1 MTIWGIDRWEFPVTI
16 ESTLA
21 SDELWFVVEPLLPK
35 HAPSPK
41 GGAPRRN
48 DRQCLDAILYVLRGG
63 ISWQLVPQKQFGVS
77 GSTAWRRFRDWTQ
90 AGVWDE
96 VHRKLLRELGERGE
110 LKTERVV
117 IDSASVRALKG
128 GRTPDPIR
136 SIAASQAASVT

>member
-1 MTIWGIDRWEFPVTI
+1 MSSTPV
-16 ESTLA
+16 LL
-21 SDELWFVVEPLLPK
+21 SDELWFAIEPLLPK
-35 HAPSPK
+35 HSPSPK
-41 GGAPRRN
+41 GGSPWRN

-63 ISWQLVPQKQFGVS
+63 IAWQLVPQKEFGVS

-96 VHRKLLRELGERGE
+96 VHRKLLRQLGERGK

-117 IDSASVRALKG
+117 IDSAVVRALKG
-128 GRTPDPIR
+128 GRTRDPTR

>member
-1 MTIWGIDRWEFPVTI
+1 MIGEFPMSI
-16 ESTLA
+16 KSTRA
-21 SDELWFVVEPLLPK
+21 GDELWFAVEPLLPK
-35 HAPSPK
+35 HPPSAK

-63 ISWQLVPQKQFGVS
+63 IAWQLVPQKEFGVS
-77 GSTAWRRFRDWTQ
+77 GSTAWRRLREWTQ

-96 VHRKLLRELGERGE
+96 VHRKLLRQLGERGK

-136 SIAASQAASVT
+136 SIGASQAASVT

>member
-1 MTIWGIDRWEFPVTI
+1 MSGTPV
-16 ESTLA
+16 LL
-21 SDELWFVVEPLLPK
+21 SDELWFAVEPLLPK
-35 HAPSPK
+35 HPSSAK
-41 GGAPRRN
+41 GGRPWCN

-63 ISWQLVPQKQFGVS
+63 IAWRMVPQKEFGVS

-90 AGVWDE
+90 AGIWDE
-96 VHRKLLRELGERGE
+96 VHRKLLRQLGERGK

-117 IDSASVRALKG
+117 IDSAVVRALKG